1 MPDYE
6 NDLAFK
12 PAMTTKELCKYIR
25 EKYSDN
31 PKMIVDTEVKGC
43 ESIIINNGEGDE
55 IEFDVPTG
63 MVILNGVI
71 IAYPVTEERMKNI
84 IDNLYGED

>member
-12 PAMTTKELCKYIR
+12 PAMTWEELKQKYGTKFDEPYFISKKLSKKITITFWKDKSIFVYFKEPSTMQCGFKLA
-25 EKYSDN
+25 DN
-31 PKMIVDTEVKGC
+31 I
-43 ESIIINNGEGDE
+43 S
-55 IEFDVPTG
+55 
-63 MVILNGVI
+63 
-71 IAYPVTEERMKNI
+71 YERMKNI